1 MEQFTKSFT
10 SFVVKEVDGNPRR
23 FKGTATTAKPD
34 RVNDVLLPAGAVY
47 ELPIPLL
54 MQHKLIDSVGLV
66 ISASVTNTGIEVE
79 FEIPEIVEEGELKKI
94 VDKAFQSIK
103 YGLVKGLSVGF
114 LPDWSEVEYRE
125 DGGLLFKKWEWYEL
139 SLVTVPCNRDGEV
152 KAVHKAFENS
162 GCKKEKPVVKSMHK
176 VVDLG
181 TVLPKTDK
189 KTATI
194 VVKL

>member
-1 MEQFTKSFT
+1 MEHFTKSFT
-10 SFVVKEVDGNPRR
+10 SFKVKEVDGNPRR

-34 RVNDVLLPAGAVY
+34 RVNDVLLPSGAVF

-66 ISASVTNTGIEVE
+66 ISALVTDLGIEVE
-79 FEIPEIVEEGELKKI
+79 FEIPEIEEEGELKKI

-114 LPDWSEVEYRE
+114 LPDWSEVDYRE

-152 KAVHKAFENS
+152 KALHKAFENS
-162 GCKKEKPVVKSMHK
+162 GCKKQMPVVKSTHK

-181 TVLPKTDK
+181 QSEPKSAKTV
-189 KTATI
+189 